1 MSACIIHHSI
11 TSKCIISLWVHAILM
26 QALQQKDQAS
36 NIFITEKWK
45 YGSDKCKCFISS
57 YFLNFIWI
65 NHFWILW
72 IISENDTILLFWIF
86 VVVSDCWPLEFF
98 DLFVFLTFFF
108 NFWPFVLLTFKYHD
122 FLIDLFFLPFYLLT
136 FKYYDFLTLLFISIW
151 PLHLSTERSNWN
163 RQKGQK
169 IVIFKGQKV
178 KKKRSIKKS

>member
-26 QALQQKDQAS
+26 QASQQKDQAS

-86 VVVSDCWPLEFF
+86 LLFQIVDHLNLLTTLFFWPL
-98 DLFVFLTFFF
+98 FF

-122 FLIDLFFLPFYLLT
+122 FFIDLFFFTFLPFDL
-136 FKYYDFLTLLFISIW
+136 
-151 PLHLSTERSNWN
+151 
-163 RQKGQK
+163 
-169 IVIFKGQKV
+169 
-178 KKKRSIKKS
+178 

>member
-1 MSACIIHHSI
+1 MDQINVSVS
-11 TSKCIISLWVHAILM
+11 SVHI
-26 QALQQKDQAS
+26 
-36 NIFITEKWK
+36 
-45 YGSDKCKCFISS
+45 
-57 YFLNFIWI
+57 
-65 NHFWILW
+65 FWISFGS
-72 IISENDTILLFWIF
+72 IIFGSYELFQKTIQFCSFEFFCCFRLLTTWIF
-86 VVVSDCWPLEFF
+86 WPLCFF
-98 DLFVFLTFFF
+98 DLFF

-122 FLIDLFFLPFYLLT
+122 FFIDLFFLPFYLLT

>member
-1 MSACIIHHSI
+1 MFHQFIFFEFHLDQSFLDLMNYFRKRYNSA
-11 TSKCIISLWVHAILM
+11 L
-26 QALQQKDQAS
+26 
-36 NIFITEKWK
+36 
-45 YGSDKCKCFISS
+45 
-57 YFLNFIWI
+57 LNF
-65 NHFWILW
+65 F
-72 IISENDTILLFWIF
+72 
-86 VVVSDCWPLEFF
+86 VVSDCWPLEFF

-122 FLIDLFFLPFYLLT
+122 FFIDLFFLPFYLLT

-178 KKKRSIKKS
+178 KKEVNQKVVIFKGQKVKRSKKRSKP